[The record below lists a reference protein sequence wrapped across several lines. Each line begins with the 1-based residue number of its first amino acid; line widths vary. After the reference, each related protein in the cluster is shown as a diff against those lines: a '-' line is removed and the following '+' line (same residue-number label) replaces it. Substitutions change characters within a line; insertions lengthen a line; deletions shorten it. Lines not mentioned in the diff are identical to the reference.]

1 MKKLFFTVAI
11 YAASITMFGQANSVS
26 YETELHDAIVSFMT
40 TCEDIEFDRWQD
52 VITHEEAS
60 EAVQLASRVLAH
72 ELYELNE
79 YWIERN

>member
-1 MKKLFFTVAI
+1 
-11 YAASITMFGQANSVS
+11 
-26 YETELHDAIVSFMT
+26 MT

-60 EAVQLASRVLAH
+60 EAVQLASRVLAR

>member
-1 MKKLFFTVAI
+1 M
-11 YAASITMFGQANSVS
+11 TMFSQTNEIS
-26 YETELHDAIVSFMT
+26 YETELHDIIVSFMT

-60 EAVQLASRVLAH
+60 EAVQIASRVLAR

>member
-1 MKKLFFTVAI
+1 MAI
-11 YAASITMFGQANSVS
+11 YAASITMFSQTNEIS
-26 YETELHDAIVSFMT
+26 YETELHDIIVSFMT

-60 EAVQLASRVLAH
+60 EAVQIASRVLAR